1 MYSISVIRCIYSG
14 ATTISQFPSIDVR
27 YMISPQE
34 AAELRRILEE
44 ERNEAMN
51 VNDVLALF
59 AIGGL
64 LFILTGF
71 LLGYQR

>member
-1 MYSISVIRCIYSG
+1 
-14 ATTISQFPSIDVR
+14 
-27 YMISPQE
+27 MISPQE